1 MKNISKSIVVILAAG
16 LFSGGFFS
24 QQASATL
31 MTGNISFSAQLEY
44 DTGDLNTANAVTRW
58 GTTKVQAADG
68 SFGGIA
74 QGTAATF
81 GGPWNFDPSTPLAGL
96 WSVGGFTF
104 DLLTSSIVNQ
114 GGGFLTISGTGI
126 ITSTNQGFQPT
137 AATWSF
143 SQSHGQEWQIQ
154 LLVRQRCR
162 ARWWF
167 CFSFA
172 RHWIGRDRSLA
183 SEIWSRIRR
192 ELKGGKSPEPTV
204 LGWSSS
210 LRLSGVPFAGWV
222 GSKGKPAVPV
232 LPRAVVL
239 SIDSPARRGQASHCA
254 SGCDRAQFSPG
265 LDSVLFREDGS
276 FFAAGVR
283 GGSVFEDPSL
293 ETLSPV
299 YRRYGSH
306 CDLRRPLAR
315 SSIREPAGLPRR
327 RTIRTGPRR

>member
-1 MKNISKSIVVILAAG
+1 MKNLSKSIVVILAAG

-44 DTGDLNTANAVTRW
+44 DTGDLNTGNAVTRW

-114 GGGFLTISGTGI
+114 GGGLLTISGTGI

-143 SQSHGQEWQIQ
+143 SQSMGKNGKFI
-154 LLVRQRCR
+154 
-162 ARWWF
+162 
-167 CFSFA
+167 FSSDN
-172 RHWIGRDRSLA
+172 G
-183 SEIWSRIRR
+183 
-192 ELKGGKSPEPTV
+192 
-204 LGWSSS
+204 
-210 LRLSGVPFAGWV
+210 
-222 GSKGKPAVPV
+222 AVP
-232 LPRAVVL
+232 
-239 SIDSPARRGQASHCA
+239 D
-254 SGCDRAQFSPG
+254 
-265 LDSVLFREDGS
+265 
-276 FFAAGVR
+276 
-283 GGSVFEDPSL
+283 GGSALALLGIGLVAIEA
-293 ETLSPV
+293 
-299 YRRYGSH
+299 
-306 CDLRRPLAR
+306 LRRRFGA
-315 SSIREPAGLPRR
+315 A
-327 RTIRTGPRR
+327 